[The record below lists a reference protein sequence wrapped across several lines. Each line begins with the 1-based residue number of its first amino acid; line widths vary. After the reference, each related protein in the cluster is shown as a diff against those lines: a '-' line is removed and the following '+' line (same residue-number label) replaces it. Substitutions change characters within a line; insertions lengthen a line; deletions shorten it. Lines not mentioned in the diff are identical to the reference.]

1 MTEDSRMFVIDTAIV
16 FYHGKRRKTMLKK
29 KEQRPDTQKAL
40 IGQLLRE
47 SGGPQA
53 CSTRTFF

>member
-1 MTEDSRMFVIDTAIV
+1 MTEDSELFTIDAAIV
-16 FYHGKRRKTMLKK
+16 FYHGKRGTTMLKK

-47 SGGPQA
+47 TGGP
-53 CSTRTFF
+53 